1 MLLTHSANSPRLRRL
16 IMDNWKEGK
25 DVTAE
30 ELMQIGF
37 LQRKEDDVSRRSVAS
52 SFHEA
57 VMKAQYTYYKEVD
70 QIERFWHIQPDVVS
84 KGDDEDSKPTG
95 GRPDLLSSVKD
106 RSRKLRSDLREGRES
121 QTTQSSM
128 STSLS
133 RMFRGMSET
142 SNHANTGEAQDY
154 NDDIYTSRNVIQQ
167 AFKFLDKYIAET
179 RRVDIFATRP
189 ILAYMRPW
197 NKYARML
204 TSWSTML
211 DVDLWLP
218 SHMVLQ
224 KSSKANQDKK
234 FVIRKVA
241 WMQLLK
247 SRILLMNRVPVNT
260 VLYQILLA
268 CFQPVLVGM
277 LLYGDKMHNSF
288 WDVNLFYAGARSAVQ
303 LLLVGAWY
311 LFACVQAASL
321 REMQSVP
328 ASTEAYVKACREPL
342 GAQRTWAYFTLDFY
356 QSMTASVYSDMD
368 TSWFFLSGLDARD
381 SDVAVKLL
389 RATQVLHAA
398 ILGLSFIDCCFFAS
412 QGRVPPWI
420 GLIVNVG
427 SMFNMTTYRN
437 RILLFVTIAETFG
450 VCILYV
456 LLAEF
461 MPTVYE
467 ASTTSEVS
475 NVACTL
481 ANCWVV
487 GFIRIT
493 INALIR
499 RNCYMLYLLF
509 VNPHLLMIDALTPFD
524 APQLEGSTTSKSPSS
539 SQCLTVV
546 DDAML

>member
-247 SRILLMNRVPVNT
+247 SRILLMNRVPVSECISSETQCSTRFYWPASNQCWWECCCMAT
-260 VLYQILLA
+260 RCTTA
-268 CFQPVLVGM
+268 SGM
-277 LLYGDKMHNSF
+277 LTCSTLVRGLPCNCCWWELGTF
-288 WDVNLFYAGARSAVQ
+288 
-303 LLLVGAWY
+303 LLV
-311 LFACVQAASL
+311 CKPAA
-321 REMQSVP
+321 
-328 ASTEAYVKACREPL
+328 
-342 GAQRTWAYFTLDFY
+342 
-356 QSMTASVYSDMD
+356 
-368 TSWFFLSGLDARD
+368 
-381 SDVAVKLL
+381 
-389 RATQVLHAA
+389 
-398 ILGLSFIDCCFFAS
+398 
-412 QGRVPPWI
+412 
-420 GLIVNVG
+420 
-427 SMFNMTTYRN
+427 
-437 RILLFVTIAETFG
+437 
-450 VCILYV
+450 
-456 LLAEF
+456 
-461 MPTVYE
+461 
-467 ASTTSEVS
+467 
-475 NVACTL
+475 
-481 ANCWVV
+481 
-487 GFIRIT
+487 
-493 INALIR
+493 
-499 RNCYMLYLLF
+499 
-509 VNPHLLMIDALTPFD
+509 
-524 APQLEGSTTSKSPSS
+524 
-539 SQCLTVV
+539 
-546 DDAML
+546 

>member
-16 IMDNWKEGK
+16 IMDNWKQGN
-25 DVTAE
+25 DSTAE

-37 LQRKEDDVSRRSVAS
+37 LQRKEDYVSRRSVAS

-70 QIERFWHIQPDVVS
+70 QLERFWHIQPEVVS
-84 KGDDEDSKPTG
+84 KGDDESKPTG
-95 GRPDLLSSVKD
+95 GHVDLLSSAKD

-121 QTTQSSM
+121 QTAQSSM

-142 SNHANTGEAQDY
+142 SNHAIISEAQDY

-167 AFKFLDKYIAET
+167 AFKFLDKYIDET

-260 VLYQILLA
+260 VLYQISLA
-268 CFQPVLVGM
+268 FFQPVLVGM
-277 LLYGDKMHNSF
+277 LLYSDGRFESF
-288 WDVNLFYAGARSAVQ
+288 WDVNLYYVCARSAVQ
-303 LLLVGAWY
+303 LSLVGVWY
-311 LFACVQAASL
+311 LFACMQAASL
-321 REMQSVP
+321 REMQSMP
-328 ASTEAYVKACREPL
+328 ASTDTSVKACREPL
-342 GAQRTWAYFTLDFY
+342 GAQRTWAYLTFEFY

-381 SDVAVKLL
+381 SDVAVSLL

-398 ILGLSFIDCCFFAS
+398 TLALSFLDCCFFAS
-412 QGRVPPWI
+412 QGRVPPWL
-420 GLIVNVG
+420 GFIVNVG

-437 RILLFVTIAETFG
+437 RILLFVTIAETVG
-450 VCILYV
+450 VLILYV

-524 APQLEGSTTSKSPSS
+524 SPQLEGSTTTESPSS
-539 SQCLTVV
+539 QHLTVV
-546 DDAML
+546 DDEML